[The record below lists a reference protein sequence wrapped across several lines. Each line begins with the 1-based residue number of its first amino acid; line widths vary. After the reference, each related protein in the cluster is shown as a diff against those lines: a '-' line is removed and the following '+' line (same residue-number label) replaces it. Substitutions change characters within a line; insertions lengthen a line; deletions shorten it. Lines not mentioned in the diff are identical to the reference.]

1 MKREKLKSLGL
12 NDEQIKAVMD
22 INDVDIEK
30 AKSNV
35 DQLTEENK
43 SLKEQMASRDKDLK
57 KLQDQVKD
65 NEDLSNQFKDLQKK
79 YKTDTQALNEKVE
92 TVKLNSA
99 IDQVLSANK
108 VRNNKAIRGLLNSDE
123 IKFDK
128 DGKLTGL
135 DDQIK
140 SLKKSDPYLFD
151 GGQKTDYE
159 PTNGKEPK
167 VDKKLN
173 DMSLVERIE
182 LKQSNPDAYENLVKQ
197 SGF

>member
-22 INDVDIEK
+22 INGVDIEK

-57 KLQDQVKD
+57 NLQSKVKD
-65 NEDLSNQFKDLQKK
+65 SEELSNQLNDLRDK
-79 YKTDTQALNEKVE
+79 YKNDTKALNEKVE

-151 GGQKTDYE
+151 
-159 PTNGKEPK
+159 
-167 VDKKLN
+167 
-173 DMSLVERIE
+173 
-182 LKQSNPDAYENLVKQ
+182 
-197 SGF
+197 

>member
-1 MKREKLKSLGL
+1 MKREKLKNLGL

-22 INDVDIEK
+22 INGVDIKK

-108 VRNNKAIRGLLNSDE
+108 VRNLN
-123 IKFDK
+123 F
-128 DGKLTGL
+128 
-135 DDQIK
+135 
-140 SLKKSDPYLFD
+140 PH
-151 GGQKTDYE
+151 
-159 PTNGKEPK
+159 
-167 VDKKLN
+167 
-173 DMSLVERIE
+173 
-182 LKQSNPDAYENLVKQ
+182 
-197 SGF
+197 

>member
-12 NDEQIKAVMD
+12 SDEQIKAVMD
-22 INDVDIEK
+22 INGIDIEK

-92 TVKLNSA
+92 SVKLNSA

-108 VRNNKAIRGLLNSDE
+108 VRNNKAIKALLNNDE

-151 GGQKTDYE
+151 EGTKTEYE
-159 PTNGKEPK
+159 PTTGKEPK
-167 VDKKLN
+167 AEKKLN

-182 LKQSNPDAYENLVKQ
+182 LKQSDPDAYENLVRQ